1 MQDHQELE
9 ALALM
14 YALSSLDPLERQTF
28 EAHLTSCDICHRIVA
43 ETRYLADALA
53 LAAEERT
60 PPQHLRE
67 RIVAAVRA
75 EPSSVPVRQGSHTP
89 PTRRLWRLLAH
100 PISVAAML
108 GLLGLSVASLAL
120 WNLRLQDRVQVQET
134 RLAKTYQAIAI
145 MGQAESWWSVRG
157 AEAAPEA
164 TGTLAYA
171 EQQEAFCLLLW
182 NLPSVRGKSYEA
194 WTWKEGATT
203 KVGTMRPMESGRWII
218 IPGALEQA
226 DRIVVTLEEA
236 GGSVQPQG
244 PVVVDISLG
253 VTQPR

>member
-9 ALALM
+9 TLALT
-14 YALSSLDPLERQTF
+14 YALSSLDTLERQLF

-53 LAAEERT
+53 LAAEERN
-60 PPQHLRE
+60 PPPHLRE
-67 RIVAAVRA
+67 RVLTAARSG
-75 EPSSVPVRQGSHTP
+75 PSSVPVRQGPHSA

-100 PISVAAML
+100 PISVAAMF
-108 GLLGLSVASLAL
+108 GLLGLSVASLTL
-120 WNLRLQDRVQVQET
+120 WNLRLQDRVQIQET

-171 EQQEAFCLLLW
+171 EQQDASCLLLW
-182 NLPSVRGKSYEA
+182 NLPKVQGKSYEA
-194 WTWKEGATT
+194 WTWKEGAIT
-203 KVGTMRPMESGRWII
+203 KVGTMRPMDSGRWII

-236 GGSVQPQG
+236 GGSLQPQG

-253 VTQPR
+253 LTQPQ